1 MEALPRPAPS
11 DPLPLARRWLDEA
24 AGRRFQNPWAM
35 ALASVSAGGRPSV
48 RYVLLKAFSETGGF
62 IVFYTNYES
71 RKALELES
79 TRVAAAALYWP
90 ETGRQLRLEGVIER
104 SPAAESDAYFATRPR
119 ASQLNARASAQSRPV
134 ASPEAVGRRIEAE
147 ARRFEREPAIPRP
160 DGWGGYRMLIDALE
174 FWLEGTDRCHERL
187 RYERATG
194 RWSAVWLQP

>member
-24 AGRRFQNPWAM
+24 AAGRSKNPWAM

-48 RYVLLKAFSETGGF
+48 RYVLLKALSETGGF
-62 IVFYTNYES
+62 IVFYTNYGS

-119 ASQLNARASAQSRPV
+119 ASQLNALASAQSRPA
-134 ASPEAVGRRIEAE
+134 ASPEDVGRRIEAE

-160 DGWGGYRMLIDALE
+160 DGWGGYRMLIEALE

-187 RYERATG
+187 RYERAAG